1 MCCVLVCVLVDSYLP
16 SFGAH
21 AASHSIS
28 GTHSNCDMFSHSRPV
43 LDSCSNTLAV
53 IGRVPGRT
61 LYSAHQLEPP
71 VMSIVSPIGV
81 ASLGSRYYVLAPHN
95 PLEYRVPRRQRSLA
109 PAPPAFPAGWAPR
122 VMSRGAYKI
131 LLLRN
136 FLVSV
141 HLARNT
147 SLRNF
152 YFSPSCLLP
161 PAGLD
166 LSSQ

>member
-1 MCCVLVCVLVDSYLP
+1 MPSKHAAVGMCCVLVCVLVDSYLP
-16 SFGAH
+16 LFGAQ

-81 ASLGSRYYVLAPHN
+81 ASLGSRYYVLAP
-95 PLEYRVPRRQRSLA
+95 PQPAGVQSTKAPAVARPSTSSVSSRLGTSGYVPRRIQDFTLTKLPRLR
-109 PAPPAFPAGWAPR
+109 PP
-122 VMSRGAYKI
+122 
-131 LLLRN
+131 
-136 FLVSV
+136 
-141 HLARNT
+141 
-147 SLRNF
+147 
-152 YFSPSCLLP
+152 SP
-161 PAGLD
+161 
-166 LSSQ
+166 